1 MEQIF
6 EFVNNNGFPIVA
18 AIGAFYTFV
27 TLVKST
33 GERVDRINKEH
44 SEEIAKLTA
53 AHKEERQQEIEQWAK
68 VTEAMGKVTQALGEL
83 TIYIKEGK
91 AHE

>member
-1 MEQIF
+1 M
-6 EFVNNNGFPIVA
+6 
-18 AIGAFYTFV
+18 
-27 TLVKST
+27 
-33 GERVDRINKEH
+33 
-44 SEEIAKLTA
+44 TA

-91 AHE
+91 GHE

>member
-33 GERVDRINKEH
+33 SERVDRINKEH
-44 SEEIAKLTA
+44 SEEITK
-53 AHKEERQQEIEQWAK
+53 
-68 VTEAMGKVTQALGEL
+68 
-83 TIYIKEGK
+83 
-91 AHE
+91 